1 MDNRKKL
8 DHKNEH
14 FSKYIKTQLVNS
26 RFLLEDN
33 FQLELHLYLSY
44 YLLKEN

>member
-14 FSKYIKTQLVNS
+14 FSKYIKTGYS
-26 RFLLEDN
+26 CYD
-33 FQLELHLYLSY
+33 SDISSG
-44 YLLKEN
+44 KS